1 MDTTIV
7 TPTYNERE
15 NIAALIAA
23 IMKLDLGL
31 QVLVVDDH
39 SPDGT
44 GDVVRELA
52 ARHPGIGL
60 LERPGKLG
68 LGTAYVQGFT
78 RALAEGAEVVVSM
91 DADLSHDPQYLPD
104 LLAAIGEGADVAI
117 GSRYVSGVSC
127 VNWPFRRIA
136 LSKAANRYVRLV
148 TGMPVKDA
156 TAGFIAYRR
165 AVLEAVDLPRV
176 RSNGYCFLVEM
187 KYRAWRSGFRLVE
200 VPIVFVERRVG
211 GSKLGKRVI
220 LEAAWKPWALRLRT
234 VVGKEG
240 WRQTAPRSE

>member
-1 MDTTIV
+1 MTATIV

-15 NIAALIAA
+15 NIAALITA
-23 IMKLDLGL
+23 IMELDRGL
-31 QVLVVDDH
+31 RVLVVDDN

-44 GDVVRELA
+44 ADVVRELA
-52 ARHPGIGL
+52 TRHAGIGL

-78 RALAEGAEVVVSM
+78 RALAEGADVVISM
-91 DADLSHDPQYLPD
+91 DADLSHDPKYLPD
-104 LLAAIGEGADVAI
+104 LLNAISEGADVAV
-117 GSRYVSGVSC
+117 GSRYVRGVSC

-136 LSKAANRYVRLV
+136 LSKAASRYVRTI
-148 TGMPVKDA
+148 TGMPLKDA

-165 AVLEAVDLPRV
+165 EVLEAIDLPSV

-187 KYRAWRSGFRLVE
+187 KYRAWRRGFRVVE
-200 VPIVFVERRVG
+200 VPIVFVERRAG

-220 LEAAWKPWALRLRT
+220 FEAAWKPWALRLQTLTERT
-234 VVGKEG
+234 VSKPKPS
-240 WRQTAPRSE
+240 R